1 MKREYR
7 TRGKMHVGPGGM
19 ACPCCNPLNCRPSKA
34 KPLIRRY
41 FRRKAKQSLKNEGT
55 EDAA

>member
-1 MKREYR
+1 MKKDYR

-19 ACPCCNPLNCRPSKA
+19 SCPCCNPMDCHPSKA

-41 FRRKAKQSLKNEGT
+41 FRRKAKQNLKSEI
-55 EDAA
+55 E